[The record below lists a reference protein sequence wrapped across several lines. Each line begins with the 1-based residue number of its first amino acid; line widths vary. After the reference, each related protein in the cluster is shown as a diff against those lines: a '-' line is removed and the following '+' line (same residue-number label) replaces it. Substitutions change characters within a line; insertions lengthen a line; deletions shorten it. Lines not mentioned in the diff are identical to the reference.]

1 MLAYNLPVPVLDA
14 HTVDFL
20 SSSPD
25 QTQRLGA
32 RIGELLRP
40 GDLVCLRGDLGAG
53 KTTLAQGIA
62 RGWGARRPASSPTF
76 ILVNEYRRADNAML
90 YHVDAF
96 RLAPGQGAELEL
108 DLALERGAVI
118 VEWPERLQGS
128 LHGEGVQAEL
138 RWVDDTRRNIRV
150 WGHGPRPEEIV
161 AAFRKLAFGG

>member
-1 MLAYNLPVPVLDA
+1 VPLLDA

-20 SSSPD
+20 SSSPV
-25 QTQRLGA
+25 QTQRIGA

-40 GDLVCLRGDLGAG
+40 GDLICLRGDLGAG

-62 RGWGARRPASSPTF
+62 RGWGATRAAASPTF
-76 ILVNEYRRADNAML
+76 ILVNEYKRADGAKL

-96 RLAPGQGAELEL
+96 RLAPGEAPALEL
-108 DLALERGAVI
+108 DLALERGAVV
-118 VEWPERLQGS
+118 VEWPERLQGG
-128 LHGEGVQAEL
+128 LPGEGVQAEL